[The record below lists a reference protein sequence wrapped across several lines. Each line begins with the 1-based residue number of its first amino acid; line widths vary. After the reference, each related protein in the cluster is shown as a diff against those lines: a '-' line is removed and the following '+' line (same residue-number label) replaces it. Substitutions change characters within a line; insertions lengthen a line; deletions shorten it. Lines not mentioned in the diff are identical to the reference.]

1 MNNRQETLDR
11 FIKHVVSQAK
21 RNLTKEKKA
30 SGKLYK
36 SISGEAKQMPNSIG
50 IYFDMEEYGFYQ
62 DKGVKGKDPSKVSK
76 NARIRGQQAPSSPYK
91 FGSGSHSGTW
101 NTFMGNLIRWIRKRN
116 IRLRDESGKFKKG
129 NYKTIAQVIGSNI
142 YARGL
147 KPTFF
152 FTKPFEAA
160 YKKLPDDMIDSYGLD
175 AEELFDSILRQNFKK

>member
-1 MNNRQETLDR
+1 MNNRQETLNR

-62 DKGVKGKDPSKVSK
+62 DKGV
-76 NARIRGQQAPSSPYK
+76 
-91 FGSGSHSGTW
+91 
-101 NTFMGNLIRWIRKRN
+101 
-116 IRLRDESGKFKKG
+116 SGKKKKFNTPFSYKSKMPPPKAFDKWTIRRGIAPRSSGGQFKSRKG
-129 NYKTIAQVIGSNI
+129 LNFAIARSIFEKGI
-142 YARGL
+142 
-147 KPTFF
+147 KPTLF

-160 YKKLPDDMIDSYGLD
+160 YKNLPDDMIDSYGLD